1 MSAQASRDNDLTRRA
16 CVGLASAND
25 CEAVSALRLETYSA
39 APEFRLLR
47 PDLLAWDTHDPSAI
61 VLGGWDGTGRLMAT
75 IQCRV
80 AGSAAHAEAQV
91 GVSVAMMA
99 SHFPA
104 VVMGRA
110 ATAPGRG
117 GRGLNSVLRWHCLT
131 AARDAG
137 FKSVLGLAYQGA
149 PRMRT
154 MEAMGYRSLKPE
166 RVWDPEVEPRSP
178 PILVYLGRAD
188 FAGALDYLWPL
199 AAEGV
204 SAFPWQGPRLVQRL
218 AERVEAS

>member
-1 MSAQASRDNDLTRRA
+1 MNAETPHDDRLTGRD
-16 CVGLASAND
+16 CVGLATAAD
-25 CEAVSALRLETYSA
+25 REAVNALRLETYSA

-47 PDLLAWDTHDPSAI
+47 PDLLAWDTRDRSAI
-61 VLGGWDGTGRLMAT
+61 VLGGWDATSRLVAT

-80 AGSAAHAEAQV
+80 AGSPAHAEAQV
-91 GVSVAMMA
+91 GVSVAMA
-99 SHFPA
+99 PSLFPA

-110 ATAPGRG
+110 ATAPGRT
-117 GRGLNSVLRWHCLT
+117 GRGLNSVMRWHCLT

-154 MEAMGYRSLKPE
+154 MEAMGYRTLHPE
-166 RVWDPEVEPRSP
+166 RVWDPEVEPLAP
-178 PILVYLGRAD
+178 PILVYLSRAGFD
-188 FAGALDYLWPL
+188 GALDYLSPL

-204 SAFPWQGPRLVQRL
+204 SAFPWQGLRLAQRL
-218 AERVEAS
+218 AEQVEAS